1 MFALLLLD
9 LAQPVHL
16 AWRALFLLA
25 AVGHRWYSTRNHHH
39 QTRNRRRRESNYFG
53 KTMLSR
59 ACRPMFS
66 VVVSPMGFNTRLSV
80 KMSQPSRRL
89 ALGRMDRT

>member
-9 LAQPVHL
+9 LAQPVCL
-16 AWRALFLLA
+16 AWRVLLLLA
-25 AVGHRWYSTRNHHH
+25 AVGGKWYNTRNYHH

-53 KTMLSR
+53 KPMFSR
-59 ACRPMFS
+59 ARRPMSS
-66 VVVSPMGFNTRLSV
+66 VVVSPLGFNTRPFM

-89 ALGRMDRT
+89 ALGRMGRT